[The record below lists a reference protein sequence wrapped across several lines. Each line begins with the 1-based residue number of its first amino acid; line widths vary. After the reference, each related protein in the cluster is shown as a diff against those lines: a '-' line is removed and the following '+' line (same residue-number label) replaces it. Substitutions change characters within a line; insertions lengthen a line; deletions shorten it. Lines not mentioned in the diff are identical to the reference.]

1 MAAASASAF
10 FAASASAATR
20 SDSRRSSR
28 RLFPCWSARSSLS
41 VGSRGNPFSVW
52 TGTSTTLGSK
62 VTTLLAMG
70 SAAGGGSCPGQ
81 KQSGSTSSYPACSW
95 GGSLRYSASQMSMQ
109 TPFLSDDEPGRRAR
123 FSHFMYRLPSIGS
136 CPEISHLVPQCVTF
150 WNLLGGPSGSGAST
164 WTREQA
170 GVVGVGRAA
179 ARGRGRQR
187 GGESPHGEGAGPH
200 PPSSHLQPSG
210 TCSAAPRAPA
220 LAALGLLRLLHRP
233 EGSHL
238 RQRHLRRRRC
248 RRAPRGTLPLPRRL
262 RIRRRARLLGGRFR
276 RLPPPQRSFRCF
288 RAGSRRHRYR

>member
-1 MAAASASAF
+1 MRHLLELA
-10 FAASASAATR
+10 
-20 SDSRRSSR
+20 RRPLGLR
-28 RLFPCWSARSSLS
+28 RVHLDK
-41 VGSRGNPFSVW
+41 G
-52 TGTSTTLGSK
+52 
-62 VTTLLAMG
+62 
-70 SAAGGGSCPGQ
+70 AGGGGRGGKGGGAREGAAARRRVSARRGCGAAP
-81 KQSGSTSSYPACSW
+81 TFFPSS
-95 GGSLRYSASQMSMQ
+95 
-109 TPFLSDDEPGRRAR
+109 
-123 FSHFMYRLPSIGS
+123 
-136 CPEISHLVPQCVTF
+136 TF